1 MITQVG
7 HSLEHVFDLEANT
20 TVLPSSG
27 VAHVSPTPPAV
38 AAVEPDE
45 SYDTRDA
52 AIQSELDT
60 IQATAMALATSLQ
73 QTMEFS
79 EPRLHPRLG
88 EISVQ
93 ALGAAI
99 EVMKQKIDIKKH
111 KDKLHI
117 NGGVDKITN
126 TQHNTLVIDRNDLL
140 KQLLGKK

>member
-1 MITQVG
+1 MTIQVG
-7 HSLEHVFDLEANT
+7 HSLEHVFDLEENT

-27 VAHVSPTPPAV
+27 VAHVSTPLPPV
-38 AAVEPDE
+38 PVVEPGDT
-45 SYDTRDA
+45 YDARDT
-52 AIQSELDT
+52 AIQSDLDT
-60 IQATAMALATSLQ
+60 IQSTAMALATSLQ

-93 ALGAAI
+93 ALGAAL

-111 KDKLHI
+111 KDKLHV
-117 NGGVDKITN
+117 NGGVDKVVN
-126 TQHNTLVIDRNDLL
+126 TQNNTLVIDRNDLL